1 VHCRLVRGGLL
12 ASCVEVDGASLVTVD
27 VTAGELVLAEL
38 VSVDDEVPAMD
49 NNTERLDLSTAAR

>member
-12 ASCVEVDGASLVTVD
+12 ASCVEVDGASLVAVD
-27 VTAGELVLAEL
+27 VTVGELVLAEL

-49 NNTERLDLSTAAR
+49 NNTARLDLSTTAR

>member
-12 ASCVEVDGASLVTVD
+12 ASCVAVDGASLVAVD
-27 VTAGELVLAEL
+27 VTVGELVLAEL

-49 NNTERLDLSTAAR
+49 NNTARLDVSTTAR